1 MSDVSLPV
9 QLPGGQSEPTAAA
22 PAGPQFQAAFAS
34 IQQQHDTAA
43 ASSPDMP
50 TAAAGAPQ
58 LIEGF
63 GDQRVKQGD
72 SVTFSCVITGNPKP
86 KVSTAP
92 YYTLLLM
99 R

>member
-9 QLPGGQSEPTAAA
+9 GLQLPGGQSEPTAAA
-22 PAGPQFQAAFAS
+22 PAGSQAAFAS
-34 IQQQHDTAA
+34 IQQQHDTAT

-86 KVSTAP
+86 KVSSAP
-92 YYTLLLM
+92 
-99 R
+99 

>member
-22 PAGPQFQAAFAS
+22 APAGSQFQAAFVS

-92 YYTLLLM
+92 
-99 R
+99 